1 MSLSD
6 SKFMKAYTY
15 AGMPFP
21 TYLLKVFIPLFLLLI
36 VGYYAVL
43 YILSDLL
50 TAFIIFL
57 FTFLLFFVAMVVLLF
72 PYMAYVRAGKLID
85 RDMHLFV
92 TRLGILSLTFVSRKD
107 LFNILS
113 EMKEYREL
121 AKEIKKIHTL
131 ISKWNV
137 DLPDACRLVA
147 EKTPSELLSD
157 FLIRMAHA
165 VESGETAESFSQNE
179 QKAAMEEFSI
189 KYENAVES
197 IGILNEIYLASI
209 SSALFFITVAAIL
222 PMLMG
227 GDLTPFYISL
237 ILFIVIEIGTFYYI
251 YISVPW
257 EQVWETSSIETEI
270 KVKIRRK
277 LILGIGLIA
286 PSTIV
291 AMLLPIPFEIKVAIS
306 ITPLIIPGYYA
317 TKTED
322 LIKKKESFYPAFI
335 RSLGTSTAGTGK
347 ETTFALKKLRFYK
360 FGPLTDNINDLYKR
374 LALRID
380 KRLAWKNFGAETGS
394 DLISKF
400 NDLYVDG
407 TEVGGNAKKISRIIS
422 ENFLKMLSLR
432 KKRFLAASTT
442 SGLLYG
448 SMVFIPFPLYI
459 LIWVISIMNNMFA
472 EISPISQEY
481 SFLSLFSGSFMNLQV
496 LRIIMFSMVMA
507 HVGVATAIKKVM
519 SASSNVKVL
528 YDAVIMTWIGAA
540 TAVIT
545 YMVVSNIML

>member
-1 MSLSD
+1 MEKN
-6 SKFMKAYTY
+6 KFLKSYEYFNYTFTKY
-15 AGMPFP
+15 FIG
-21 TYLLKVFIPLFLLLI
+21 VFFPLFLLIISGYLLI
-36 VGYYAVL
+36 L
-43 YILSDLL
+43 YILASSL
-50 TAFIIFL
+50 TPFFLFL
-57 FTFLLFFVAMVVLLF
+57 FTSLVFFLSLLVLLF
-72 PYMAYVRAGKLID
+72 PYIKYVRIGKLID

-121 AKEIKKIHTL
+121 AKEIKKIYTL
-131 ISKWNV
+131 ISKWNT

-147 EKTPSELLSD
+147 EKTPSEQLSD

-179 QKAAMEEFSI
+179 QRAAIEEYSI

-209 SSALFFITVAAIL
+209 SSGLFFITVAAIL
-222 PMLMG
+222 PMLMS
-227 GDLTPFYISL
+227 GDYTPFYLSIF
-237 ILFIVIEIGTFYYI
+237 LFVIIEFGAFYYI

-270 KVKIRRK
+270 KTNLRRK
-277 LILGIGLIA
+277 LSWGIGLCIPMFIIA
-286 PSTIV
+286 YF
-291 AMLLPIPFEIKVAIS
+291 LPLPFEIQLS
-306 ITPLIIPGYYA
+306 LSLTPLAIPGYYA
-317 TKTED
+317 SKIEKI
-322 LIKKKESFYPAFI
+322 IKKRDMFYPAFI
-335 RSLGTSTAGTGK
+335 RSLGISTSGTGK
-347 ETTFALKKLRFYK
+347 ETTYALKKLRFYK
-360 FGPLTDNINDLYKR
+360 FGPLTENINNLYKR

-380 KRLAWKNFGAETGS
+380 KRLAWKTFGAETGS

-407 TEVGGNAKKISRIIS
+407 TEVGGDAKKISKIIS
-422 ENFLKMLSLR
+422 DNFLKMLSLR

-448 SMVFIPFPLYI
+448 SMVFITFPLYV
-459 LIWVISIMNNMFA
+459 LIWVVALINNMFV
-472 EISPISQEY
+472 EINPISQEY
-481 SFLSLFSGSFMNLQV
+481 PFLSLFYGTSLSFQV
-496 LRIIMFSMVMA
+496 LRILMFSMIVL
-507 HVGVATAIKKVM
+507 HVIVATVIKKVI
-519 SASSNVKVL
+519 SASSGIKVL
-528 YDAVIMTWIGAA
+528 LDSVVMIWIGAL

-545 YMVVSNIML
+545 SVIISAIML